1 MKGTNTRLKAVR
13 AGTGLNQVEF
23 GERIGVSGAA
33 VSLWEAGKREI
44 PGTAILSICRE
55 FHVSETWLR
64 TGAGEMHGE
73 QEKQEELGRAVAAMM
88 ADRPDSFQAA
98 VIAALLRF
106 DPDGPE
112 WDVLER
118 IYNSIEK
125 EKGAGD

>member
-1 MKGTNTRLKAVR
+1 MKERVKQLRKAV
-13 AGTGLNQVEF
+13 GLSQTEF
-23 GERIGVSGAA
+23 GKRVGVSLSSVQKWESGENA
-33 VSLWEAGKREI
+33 VSDSV
-44 PGTAILSICRE
+44 ILLLCRE

-73 QEKQEELGRAVAAMM
+73 QEKQEELGRAVATLM
-88 ADRPDSFQAA
+88 AGRPGSFQAA
-98 VIAALLRF
+98 VIAALQRF

>member
-1 MKGTNTRLKAVR
+1 MKERIRQVR
-13 AGTGLNQVEF
+13 KDAGLSQSEF
-23 GERIGVSGAA
+23 GRVLGVSLSA
-33 VSLWEAGKREI
+33 VFKWESGENEMSDAV
-44 PGTAILSICRE
+44 ILLLCQKFR
-55 FHVSETWLR
+55 VSETWLR

-73 QEKQEELGRAVAAMM
+73 QEKQEELGRAVATLM
-88 ADRPDSFQAA
+88 AGRPGSFQAA
-98 VIAALLRF
+98 VISALLRF

>member
-1 MKGTNTRLKAVR
+1 MKERIRQVR
-13 AGTGLNQVEF
+13 KDAGLSQSEF
-23 GERIGVSGAA
+23 GRVLGVSLSA
-33 VSLWEAGKREI
+33 VFKWESGENEMSDAV
-44 PGTAILSICRE
+44 ILLLCQK
-55 FHVSETWLR
+55 FHVSESWLR

-73 QEKQEELGRAVAAMM
+73 QEKQEELGRAVATLM
-88 ADRPDSFQAA
+88 AGRPGSFQAA
-98 VIAALLRF
+98 VISALLRF

>member
-1 MKGTNTRLKAVR
+1 MKERIRQVR
-13 AGTGLNQVEF
+13 KDAGLSQSEF
-23 GERIGVSGAA
+23 GRVLGVSLSA
-33 VSLWEAGKREI
+33 VFKWESGENEMSDAV
-44 PGTAILSICRE
+44 ILLLCQK
-55 FHVSETWLR
+55 FHISEVWLR

-73 QEKQEELGRAVAAMM
+73 REKEEELGRAVAALM

-112 WDVLER
+112 WEVLER
-118 IYNSIEK
+118 IYNSIEN